1 MGRITQ
7 DMVAVLVN
15 TAACSSQNIKEE
27 YQIQDNSCNIKRSF
41 GNKDLN
47 YI

>member
-15 TAACSSQNIKEE
+15 TAAYSSQNIKEE
-27 YQIQDNSCNIKRSF
+27 
-41 GNKDLN
+41 
-47 YI
+47 